1 MTAAKCRRCP
11 YAQYG
16 QTNREKS
23 PTSLVFLSD
32 ALRRLPGI
40 GPKSAQ
46 RIAYHMMQHDRE
58 GAAMLGRA
66 LTQAVE
72 KIHHCA
78 RCNTFTENE
87 VCETCLDSE
96 RNASLLCVVETP
108 ADQLMIEQ
116 TLTYKGVYFVL
127 MGRLSP
133 LDGIGPKDIH
143 LELLMARADDGV
155 VNEVILATN
164 FTIEGEA
171 TAHYISETLKS
182 RGLKV
187 SRLARGVPVGGELEY
202 VDAGT
207 IARAMLDRRA
217 T

>member
-1 MTAAKCRRCP
+1 LKTP
-11 YAQYG
+11 
-16 QTNREKS
+16 S
-23 PTSLVFLSD
+23 SLAYLAE

-58 GAAMLGRA
+58 GAEMLGRA

-72 KIHHCA
+72 RIHHCA
-78 RCNTFTENE
+78 MCNTFTESD
-87 VCETCLDSE
+87 VCETCADPD
-96 RNASLLCVVETP
+96 RDHSLLCVVETP

-116 TLTYKGVYFVL
+116 TLTYKGLYFVL
-127 MGRLSP
+127 MGHLSP

-143 LELLMARADDGV
+143 LERLIARAADGV
-155 VNEVILATN
+155 VKEVILATN
-164 FTIEGEA
+164 FTNEGEA
-171 TAHYISETLKS
+171 TAHYISETLKA

-187 SRLARGVPVGGELEY
+187 TRLARGVPVGGELEY

-207 IARAMLDRRA
+207 IARAMLDRRS